1 MISTIFI
8 ISLHLRN
15 SSLLVDFDVG
25 GGLSVGAIVGIVL
38 ASCVTLLLILLF
50 LWMKGFL
57 GKKDLEDKGTI
68 NHIKK
73 LCRESTV

>member
-15 SSLLVDFDVG
+15 SSLLVDFHVG

-38 ASCVTLLLILLF
+38 ASCVILLLILVF

-57 GKKDLEDKGTI
+57 GKKDLEDKGMI
-68 NHIKK
+68 NDIKK